1 MQEYYGE
8 AGTLTF
14 TTPEPMADAGT
25 TRTEVFFGLLRR
37 FDDSSRVN
45 TCCGDFFFLEIN
57 LVMGWDGSGLAQM
70 VKEFC

>member
-25 TRTEVFFGLLRR
+25 TRTEVFFGLLRHR
-37 FDDSSRVN
+37 PS
-45 TCCGDFFFLEIN
+45 
-57 LVMGWDGSGLAQM
+57 LVPSLSP
-70 VKEFC
+70 

>member
-1 MQEYYGE
+1 MFTK
-8 AGTLTF
+8 GTRVLTHCHLGV
-14 TTPEPMADAGT
+14 PESQVGKLPGFG
-25 TRTEVFFGLLRR
+25 FFGLLRR

>member
-25 TRTEVFFGLLRR
+25 TRTVWFFWGFSDIDHLW
-37 FDDSSRVN
+37 S
-45 TCCGDFFFLEIN
+45 
-57 LVMGWDGSGLAQM
+57 LACHHRNAM
-70 VKEFC
+70 IRYNVPHYL